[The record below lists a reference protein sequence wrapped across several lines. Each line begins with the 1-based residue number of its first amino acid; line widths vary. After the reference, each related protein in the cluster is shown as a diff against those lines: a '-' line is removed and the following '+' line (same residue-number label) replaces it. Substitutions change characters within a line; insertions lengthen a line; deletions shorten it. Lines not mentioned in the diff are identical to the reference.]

1 MQTFELAFLGNTK
14 VIFEG
19 EATSLSVPTEAGRM
33 QILASHQPMI
43 VSVSLGESF
52 IQSPDKE
59 LHITHGTGILSIESS
74 RVVVLVFEAHFAD
87 KLTQENIL
95 HAKEKA
101 EEGMR
106 NASKPGRAVKA
117 QRSFA
122 RAVLDEKVLRKKH
135 K

>member
-1 MQTFELAFLGNTK
+1 
-14 VIFEG
+14 
-19 EATSLSVPTEAGRM
+19 M
-33 QILASHQPMI
+33 QILPGHQPMI

-52 IQSPDKE
+52 IQSTDKE

-74 RVVVLVFEAHFAD
+74 RVVALVFEAHFAD

-101 EEGMR
+101 EEGMK
-106 NASKPGRAVKA
+106 NAMKPGRAVKA

-122 RAVLDEKVLRKKH
+122 RALLDEKVLRKSH